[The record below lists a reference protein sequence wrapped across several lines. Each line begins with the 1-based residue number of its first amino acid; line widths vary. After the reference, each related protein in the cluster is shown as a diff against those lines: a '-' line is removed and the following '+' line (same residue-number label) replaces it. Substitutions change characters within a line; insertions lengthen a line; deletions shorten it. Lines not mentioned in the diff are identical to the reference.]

1 MTNAERA
8 AQLWP
13 LLSFAS
19 SNRQVLTYGTVGSLI
34 GAPAVALGQMLE
46 PIQSY
51 CLVRRLPPL
60 TVLVVSKETGLPGM
74 GFSAASDFPK
84 ALSKVFDYDWLK
96 EPTPDAAALEKAVRE
111 RPSNGVPTGSGA
123 HEPLR

>member
-13 LLSFAS
+13 LLSFAA

-51 CLVRRLPPL
+51 CLLRKLPAL
-60 TVLVVSKETGLPGM
+60 TVLVVSKETGLPGL
-74 GFSAASDFPK
+74 GFSAASDFGK
-84 ALSKVFDYDWLK
+84 ALQRVFDHDWLK
-96 EPTPDAAALEKAVRE
+96 ESTPNAAELEAAVRAL
-111 RPSNGVPTGSGA
+111 PSNGVRFDPADETS
-123 HEPLR
+123 R